1 MRNVRSLSRI
11 GSWENLGAAIDMLNV
26 AKPAEP
32 PSSSLL
38 SLVLLAACCCLAP
51 AALAQSTS
59 PPNTSAPITLTDAIH
74 LADANYPAIRAA
86 QQQELAAK
94 RNIGVA
100 KTGYL
105 PRADILWQTNRAT
118 ANNIYGLL
126 LPQGIIPT
134 ISGPVVSSDVTR
146 SAWSSAG
153 GALLS
158 WQPFD
163 FGVRRSQVNIAREGA
178 DAAKY
183 ASALTQLDAKAAA
196 GAAFFDVAAAQQQVA
211 VAQANVARIEV
222 FDRAVRVLADNA
234 LRPGVDVSQ
243 ADAQLA
249 IARTQLIQAQT
260 QEQIR
265 LATLSAYLQLP
276 AGQQLAIDAS
286 VLQTAPPAVDPEPNA
301 IKDHPAAL
309 QQAARVGQ
317 EREQLHLLSRS
328 YVPVFSTMGAVSGRG
343 AGTSLDG
350 NFPGGTAGLAPDTF
364 NWAAGVQ
371 ATFSAFDFFLNR
383 DQQRVQQANLGAEAS
398 HYDQI
403 VDDLS
408 VAVQQA
414 RATLA
419 GARAVARNTP
429 IELRAARTSEEQQ
442 QVRYRSGLATVVDVA
457 VAEGV
462 LAQAE
467 GDAAIARL
475 SVWRGLLGVA
485 AAQGNL
491 TPFLQSLRNR
501 P

>member
-1 MRNVRSLSRI
+1 MGSRRLRT
-11 GSWENLGAAIDMLNV
+11 SECHS
-26 AKPAEP
+26 KPAGRRP
-32 PSSSLL
+32 YSLF
-38 SLVLLAACCCLAP
+38 SLVLLAAGPSLASP
-51 AALAQSTS
+51 ALAQGVKS
-59 PPNTSAPITLTDAIH
+59 PPASAPITLGDAIH
-74 LADANYPAIRAA
+74 LAEANYPAIRAA

-94 RNIGVA
+94 NNIGVA
-100 KTGYL
+100 GTVYL
-105 PRADILWQTNRAT
+105 PRADMLWQTNRAT

-126 LPQGIIPT
+126 LPQGVIPT

-146 SAWSSAG
+146 GAWSSAG

-163 FGVRRSQVNIAREGA
+163 FGARRSQVNIAREGA
-178 DAAKY
+178 NAAKY
-183 ASALTQLDAKAAA
+183 ASALTQLDARAAA
-196 GAAFFDVAAAQQQVA
+196 GAAFFDVAAAQQLAV

-222 FDRAVRVLADNA
+222 FDRAVHVLADNT
-234 LRPGVDVSQ
+234 LRPGADVSQ

-249 IARTQLIQAQT
+249 IAYTQLIQAQT

-265 LATLSAYLQLP
+265 LATLSEYLELP
-276 AGQQLAIDAS
+276 PGQQLAINAA
-286 VLQTAPPAVDPEPNA
+286 LLLTPPPDLDPPPNP
-301 IKDHPAAL
+301 IKEHPAAL

-328 YVPVFSTMGAVSGRG
+328 YVPVFTTMGAISGRG

-350 NFPGGTAGLAPDTF
+350 NFPGGTAGLAPNTF

-371 ATFSAFDFFLNR
+371 ASFAAFDFFVNR
-383 DQQRVQQANLGAEAS
+383 DQKRVQRANLGAETS
-398 HYDQI
+398 HYAQI

-408 VAVQQA
+408 AAVQQA
-414 RATLA
+414 QATLA

-429 IELRAARTSEEQQ
+429 VELLAARTSEEQQ

-457 VAEGV
+457 IAEGV

-467 GDAAIARL
+467 GDDAIARL

-491 TPFLQSLRNR
+491 TPFLQLLGNQ